1 MPKLRTLLVVAA
13 TVGVAIAAPS
23 AMAAIDIETATSVVS
38 ADGTAVITKVGGVM
52 LGLAALAV
60 VFKWAKAAFFG

>member
-1 MPKLRTLLVVAA
+1 MINLRTLLVVAVTA
-13 TVGVAIAAPS
+13 GLAVAAPS
-23 AMAAIDIETATSVVS
+23 AMAAIDIETAASVVTT
-38 ADGTAVITKVGGVM
+38 DGTEVITKVGGAM